1 MEQNNIIRKIT
12 GAVLTPRLTPENSY
26 ALVLSGG
33 GTRGAYEIGVWK
45 ALKELR
51 IPIGGVCGTSIGAI
65 NGALFLTNTVRAIE
79 KIYLNIRM
87 DDIVEVNDSVNREK
101 DLMAPENIRAMVG
114 KFLNQ
119 GGLSNEALANL
130 ISGHIDVQK
139 IYRSPLDFGL
149 VTVDIKGRKP
159 VELFKD
165 EIAPEKMHEYIL
177 SSANFPIFK
186 PVKSEE
192 KALIDGGLYDNMPIN
207 MMIRRG
213 FKKIIAVDIDG
224 TGHFPPITDPS
235 VYVKRIV
242 FTEDLGGVFEFN
254 HERIE
259 RNIKMGYFDALKA
272 FRRVDGFFHYFTRVY
287 FRKLL
292 DYFDLET
299 LRGIEKATQLYKID
313 RYQLIKDDSFL
324 KTVAAQHKEAV
335 ARYQATKSTNWL
347 TTLIQDPRR
356 ITEMIDDG
364 IILGWAQ
371 EQRDSAARIQK
382 NWLTDLMSDYFAAAK
397 GMTELE
403 NYLQEARE

>member
-12 GAVLTPRLTPENSY
+12 GAVLPPRLTPENSY

-51 IPIGGVCGTSIGAI
+51 VPIGGVCGTSIGAI
-65 NGALFLTNTVRAIE
+65 NGALFLTNTVKAIE
-79 KIYLNIRM
+79 NIYLNIKM

-101 DLMAPENIRAMVG
+101 DLMSPENIKAMVG

-119 GGLSNEALANL
+119 GGLSNQALANL
-130 ISGHIDVQK
+130 ISSHVDVQK
-139 IYRSPLDFGL
+139 IYRSPIDFGL
-149 VTVDIKGRKP
+149 VTVDIKGLKP

-165 EIAPEKMHEYIL
+165 EIPPEKMHEYIL

-192 KALIDGGLYDNMPIN
+192 KALIDGGVYDNMPIN

-213 FKKIIAVDIDG
+213 FRKIIAVDIDG

-235 VYVKRIV
+235 VYVKRIA
-242 FTEDLGGVFEFN
+242 FTEDLGGVFEFSRD
-254 HERIE
+254 RIE
-259 RNIKMGYFDALKA
+259 SNLKMGYFDALKA
-272 FRRVDGFFHYFTRVY
+272 FRRVDGFFHYFTRTY
-287 FRKLL
+287 FRKLM
-292 DYFDLET
+292 DIFDLET
-299 LRGIEKATQLYKID
+299 LRGIEKAAQLYKID
-313 RYQLIKDDSFL
+313 RYQLIRDDSFL
-324 KTVAAQHKEAV
+324 KTVAERHKEAI

-347 TTLIQDPRR
+347 TTLLQDPRR

-382 NWLTDLMSDYFAAAK
+382 NWLTDLMSDYFTAAK